1 MYEQHKIIQ
10 NITRTKFDHC
20 LEVLC
25 GCCKN
30 GKSVDSTIP
39 LKTKTNID
47 VLGVHEAQFT
57 TRALCDNLRLYDDNS
72 SRLYGLHTW
81 LQCESIRA
89 RCKNSLEE
97 TNITSDEDRQ
107 AVDILQEYFYLVIQ

>member
-1 MYEQHKIIQ
+1 MFWVC
-10 NITRTKFDHC
+10 TRH
-20 LEVLC
+20 
-25 GCCKN
+25 
-30 GKSVDSTIP
+30 SSR
-39 LKTKTNID
+39 
-47 VLGVHEAQFT
+47 HEHFAS
-57 TRALCDNLRLYDDNS
+57 NLRLYDDNS